1 MGIRARM
8 SFLRGAKLA
17 IFMVILATAAR
28 STPALADK
36 CLKDAYGKSVQCSAN
51 DVSIAFA
58 DNPRNLDG
66 SKLTQCTAGQKLS
79 FVADFHVTTTA
90 TARENIGL
98 YFQTA
103 GGSNALTGT
112 CSDNIIAPPHSS
124 SNSAD
129 VIALGTA
136 QYQDSFFRVLMR
148 RSSNGGAAGGLPGPA
163 ITTPYSYS
171 RS

>member
-1 MGIRARM
+1 MGITEGM
-8 SFLRGAKLA
+8 SSSRRVKLA
-17 IFMVILATAAR
+17 ILIVVLATATR

-36 CLKDAYGKSVQCSAN
+36 CLKDAYGKNVQCSAN

-66 SKLTQCTAGQKLS
+66 SKLTQCTAGKKLS

-90 TARENIGL
+90 TARENIRL

-124 SNSAD
+124 SNSA
-129 VIALGTA
+129 VHRPSFGLG
-136 QYQDSFFRVLMR
+136 
-148 RSSNGGAAGGLPGPA
+148 
-163 ITTPYSYS
+163 
-171 RS
+171 

>member
-36 CLKDAYGKSVQCSAN
+36 CLKDAYGKNVQCSAN

-129 VIALGTA
+129 VITLGTA
-136 QYQDSFFRVLMR
+136 QCRATRYTWPRPARSRTSLRTARLCRSGRSR
-148 RSSNGGAAGGLPGPA
+148 RRLPK
-163 ITTPYSYS
+163 
-171 RS
+171 